1 MRNIIAHDY
10 GVLDH
15 VIVWRGLKHECLR
28 G

>member
-1 MRNIIAHDY
+1 MAHDY